1 MGKLRKWRK
10 TKITKLKTWL
20 TIKTTVKKITTT
32 AKIRIIT
39 EKTRIIVIKMETKK
53 TEEINIGKR
62 QNNRKALY
70 EKWEKE
76 ITVTLETEI
85 PELPKERLKEPS
97 NDDLRAKLR
106 DLDKDINVRRDNIVK
121 LKAERSE
128 AIEED
133 RKLREEKQGSLKGLF
148 NQIKEHN
155 VEIKDLMEEKKLTDY
170 DLDKIS
176 REKEQII
183 KTMAGKKMWSYNAC
197 QDRIDELHQQQQ
209 TQRLTANEERAIL
222 KEKKELENSLPLI
235 AQVEEKDDE
244 MKKVKERK
252 KVLGRKI
259 HDKIEEKNKL
269 SAKIDEVKKQQADA
283 KGEEGKKKED
293 KPKHPLTIKIEKNKE
308 DIEKLRNTKTQMKE
322 EHEKAYQAWKD
333 QNELEQ
339 KIKWIKNKKQY
350 LQRIKKEEE
359 YQAQIKAEED
369 KIRAEKEEY
378 EKLYG
383 KPRKYQPQIDVCDN
397 LLSFLE
403 SLRPKS
409 DGNVQNEDGNI
420 EVDQDTFKQGDWK
433 KEKVHVLK
441 KEEEDLGIQPGQGKK
456 KGKGKKKQNQAA
468 PEETKLSLSMST
480 LSYFAQLK
488 VSPPATSKDLDSV
501 LKVLEEKKAYF
512 IKISD
517 DLNDGKAVETEE
529 TKQEDENKQEPEN
542 KPEPKQKRAYFI
554 KIS

>member
-155 VEIKDLMEEKKLTDY
+155 EEIKDLMEEKKLTDY

-235 AQVEEKDDE
+235 AQVEEEDDE

-283 KGEEGKKKED
+283 KGEEGEKKEDKKKED

-409 DGNVQNEDGNI
+409 DGNVQNEDGTL

-441 KEEEDLGIQPGQGKK
+441 KEEEDLCIQPGQGKK

-480 LSYFAQLK
+480 LSYFDQLK

-501 LKVLEEKKAYF
+501 LKVL
-512 IKISD
+512 
-517 DLNDGKAVETEE
+517 
-529 TKQEDENKQEPEN
+529 DENKQEPEN
-542 KPEPKQKRAYFI
+542 KPEPKQKRAKVNLEDDEMFPAMG
-554 KIS
+554 

>member
-1 MGKLRKWRK
+1 MGD
-10 TKITKLKTWL
+10 
-20 TIKTTVKKITTT
+20 
-32 AKIRIIT
+32 
-39 EKTRIIVIKMETKK
+39 E
-53 TEEINIGKR
+53 
-62 QNNRKALY
+62 
-70 EKWEKE
+70 
-76 ITVTLETEI
+76 
-85 PELPKERLKEPS
+85 
-97 NDDLRAKLR
+97 
-106 DLDKDINVRRDNIVK
+106 
-121 LKAERSE
+121 
-128 AIEED
+128 
-133 RKLREEKQGSLKGLF
+133 
-148 NQIKEHN
+148 
-155 VEIKDLMEEKKLTDY
+155 

-235 AQVEEKDDE
+235 AQVEEKDEE
-244 MKKVKERK
+244 MKTIKEKK

-283 KGEEGKKKED
+283 KGEEEVKQENKKKED
-293 KPKHPLTIKIEKNKE
+293 RPKHPLTIKIDKNKQE
-308 DIEKLRNTKTQMKE
+308 IEKFRDTKTSIKN
-322 EHEKAYQAWKD
+322 EHEAAYQAWKD

-339 KIKWIKNKKQY
+339 KIKWIKNKKGY
-350 LQRIKKEEE
+350 LQRQKKEEE

-383 KPRKYQPQIDVCDN
+383 KPRKYQPQIDICDN
-397 LLSFLE
+397 LISFLE

-409 DGNVQNEDGNI
+409 DGNAQAEDGNV
-420 EVDQDTFKQGDWK
+420 EVSQDTFKQGEWK

-456 KGKGKKKQNQAA
+456 KGKGKKNKNQAV
-468 PEETKLSLSMST
+468 PEDTKLALSMQT
-480 LSYFAQLK
+480 LSYFDSLK
-488 VSPPATSKDLDSV
+488 VSPPAFSKDLDSV

-512 IKISD
+512 TKMSD
-517 DLNDGKAVETEE
+517 DLNDGKTVETEE
-529 TKQEDENKQEPEN
+529 TKPEEESKQEPAE
-542 KPEPKQKRAYFI
+542 KPEPKQKKAKVNLEDDEMFPAMG
-554 KIS
+554 